1 MMSRKMMDQVID
13 YAKFMV
19 EKYNVEK
26 VKLVLLGGEPLLD
39 FSSVEYLAT
48 RIKELSCNT
57 KTWMFTNGLLIN
69 PATMKLLSDLGIFV
83 ILSANNSSE
92 EFILEQC
99 ETIVKYQNL
108 ARVNITIDS
117 SNLERLIMLNQQ
129 ILKNGFYPRLFVENK
144 SFMEK
149 GFIEKYIPVLSQ
161 CLDDV
166 DRYVTDPHRLI
177 YLYESFDPRWTQA
190 KSPYN
195 VGRSLLSFEPDGTVR
210 TSSALKEGYSIGK
223 LGDGDGAD
231 YIQVMSNY
239 PNRRKEL
246 PRWSAYGIPECEHCQ
261 ASVVCQGGYPI
272 PKYFAYG
279 RFDRHSPYCKAFKV
293 LIPKFVDIYR
303 KKL

>member
-1 MMSRKMMDQVID
+1 MMDQVID
-13 YAKFMV
+13 YTKFMV
-19 EKYNVEK
+19 EKYK
-26 VKLVLLGGEPLLD
+26 VGKIKLVLLGGEPLLD
-39 FSSVEYLAT
+39 FPSVKYLAT

-57 KTWMFTNGLLIN
+57 KTWMFTNGLLIS
-69 PATMKLLSDLGIFV
+69 PETMRLLSDLDIFV

-117 SNLERLIMLNQQ
+117 SNLERLIELNRQ

-144 SFMEK
+144 SFVEK
-149 GFIEKYIPVLSQ
+149 GFIERYIPILSK

-166 DRYVTDPHRLI
+166 DNYVSDPNRLI
-177 YLYESFDPRWTQA
+177 YLYESFDPRWTNE

-210 TSSALKEGYSIGK
+210 TSSALKEGYLLGK
-223 LGDGDGAD
+223 LGDGID
-231 YIQVMSNY
+231 YIQAMNDY
-239 PNRRKEL
+239 PNRRVEL
-246 PRWSAYGIPECEHCQ
+246 PRWSAYGIPECERCKT
-261 ASVVCQGGYPI
+261 SVVCQGGYPI

-279 RFDRHSPYCKAFKV
+279 RFDKHSPYCKAFKA
-293 LIPKFVDIYR
+293 LIPKFVDMYR
-303 KKL
+303 RKLL